1 MGHPD
6 SRRLTDEIRRIT
18 RAQSAARPVQ
28 GDADPGE
35 PGLARASR
43 PYGWIGLVAVVVL
56 VVGGWLLMR
65 RMAADAKLQDCV
77 MSGRKNCAPVDQP

>member
-1 MGHPD
+1 MRHRD

-28 GDADPGE
+28 GEGDPAE
-35 PGLARASR
+35 PRLARGSR
-43 PYGWIGLVAVVVL
+43 PYGWTGLFAVVVL